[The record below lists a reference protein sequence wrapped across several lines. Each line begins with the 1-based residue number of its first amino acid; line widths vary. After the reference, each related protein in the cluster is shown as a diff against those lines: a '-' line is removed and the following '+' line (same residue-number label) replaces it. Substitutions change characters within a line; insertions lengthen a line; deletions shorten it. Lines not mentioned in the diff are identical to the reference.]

1 MTSIFGSTL
10 QELQQLCS
18 AEGWPRFVASQLCQ
32 WMYEKRATSFDQM
45 TNLSLRVRAR
55 LAEIATIEPNY
66 PVDCQVSADGTK
78 KYLFKI
84 DEDTIVS
91 NNKDIPI
98 AQYVEAVYIPDGDRA
113 TLCVSCQMGCKMN
126 CSFCV
131 TGRGGF
137 HGNLTTAQILNQIF
151 AIPESRSLTNV
162 VYMGM
167 GEPMDNYDNV
177 LRSTQVLTEP
187 WGLAWSPQRITVS
200 SVGVIPRL
208 RRFIEESRCH
218 VAVSLHNPIA
228 TERLSLMPAEKGY
241 PIADVVAMLKEYD
254 WNGQRRISFEYT
266 MFDGLNDTM
275 AHAEAL
281 LQLLRGLRCRV
292 NLIRF
297 HASPLTPYR
306 TSTPAAIRAFQ
317 DYLNNH
323 GLTCTLRVSRGE
335 DIQAACG
342 LLAGKKKK

>member
-1 MTSIFGSTL
+1 MTPIFGSTL
-10 QELQQLCS
+10 GELQQLCVDES
-18 AEGWPRFVASQLCQ
+18 WPRFVARQLCQ
-32 WMYEKRATSFDQM
+32 WMYEKHATSFEQM
-45 TNLSLRVRAR
+45 TNLSLKVRAR
-55 LAEIATIEPNY
+55 LAEIGTVEPNY
-66 PVDCQVSADGTK
+66 PVDCQVSKDGTK
-78 KYLFKI
+78 KYLFAEKA
-84 DEDTIVS
+84 
-91 NNKDIPI
+91 I
-98 AQYVEAVYIPDGDRA
+98 APSGEESTQYVEAVYIPDGDRA

-131 TGRGGF
+131 TGRGGY
-137 HGNLTTAQILNQIF
+137 HGSLTTAQILNQIF
-151 AIPESRSLTNV
+151 AIPESRNLTNV

-177 LRSTQVLTEP
+177 LRSTQVLTEE

-200 SVGVIPRL
+200 SVGVIPKL

-228 TERLSLMPAEKGY
+228 SQRLALMPAEKGY

-254 WNGQRRISFEYT
+254 WSGQRRISFEYT
-266 MFDGLNDTM
+266 MFGGLNDTI
-275 AHAEAL
+275 AHADAL
-281 LQLLRGLRCRV
+281 LRLLKGLRCRV

-297 HASPLTPYR
+297 HASPLTPYH

-317 DYLNNH
+317 DHLNNH
-323 GLTCTLRVSRGE
+323 GLTCTLRASRGE

-342 LLAGKKKK
+342 LLAGKKNKA